1 MVAILNASTNKENEM
16 NAFQEFCKE
25 IQCAVIAAA
34 NGEVIQY
41 QDNDGKW
48 LDKPSYGFI
57 PSRKYRVKPK
67 TINIAGIEVPAPE
80 VNPLMQRE
88 RYFIPNTAL
97 ARGYDDRY
105 WINAPRDVRVLNH
118 GLVHKTKEA
127 AIAHTEALLSITSK

>member
-1 MVAILNASTNKENEM
+1 MNE
-16 NAFQEFCKE
+16 FQKFCQE
-25 IQCAVIAAA
+25 IQCVVIAAA
-34 NGEVIQY
+34 NGDVIQY
-41 QDNDGKW
+41 QDNDGAW

-67 TINIAGIEVPAPE
+67 TINIAGFEVKAPE
-80 VNPLMQRE
+80 TEPLMQRQ

-105 WINAPRDVRVLNH
+105 WLNAPRDTRLLNS

-127 AIAHTEALLSITSK
+127 ALAHTKALLSLTSK